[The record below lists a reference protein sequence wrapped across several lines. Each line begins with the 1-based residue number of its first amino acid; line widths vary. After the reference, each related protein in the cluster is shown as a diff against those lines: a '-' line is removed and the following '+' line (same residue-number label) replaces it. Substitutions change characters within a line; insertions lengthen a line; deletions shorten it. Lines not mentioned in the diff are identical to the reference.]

1 MPISRKNEL
10 WPRRRAHS
18 ESQEFGAKLRI
29 IFLVVCG
36 LGAVPIFPKTE
47 LWPRRRACSLS
58 WAAHAFF
65 MRLALLMPA
74 SVKCCRSLLNVQTVE
89 FQCFNIHLNTFIK
102 KGYCQAVQDVRGAES
117 TPTEK
122 GTAPLDHQHQHL
134 HLKIHQHHQ
143 D

>member
-1 MPISRKNEL
+1 MGERLSPSLFFEGNGLWPRRRAHFQNAVSGLGAVPISRKNEL

-29 IFLVVCG
+29 ICLVVCG

-74 SVKCCRSLLNVQTVE
+74 SVGELLTKETHETNVLT
-89 FQCFNIHLNTFIK
+89 NIITRNITQLI
-102 KGYCQAVQDVRGAES
+102 
-117 TPTEK
+117 
-122 GTAPLDHQHQHL
+122 
-134 HLKIHQHHQ
+134 
-143 D
+143 